1 VIIAVHTAGPRPHS
15 GGAWGC
21 RPGVP
26 LAPAGLFNRGVR
38 ITPDLLRSIN
48 SGFAP

>member
-1 VIIAVHTAGPRPHS
+1 
-15 GGAWGC
+15 
-21 RPGVP
+21 GVP

-48 SGFAP
+48 SGFTT